1 MTAGQILIHPPIT
14 MRRPSSDGRTLY
26 YGTFVH
32 SVSISELEICENG
45 AIGVDSYGKIVFV
58 EKNVESVKQVLR
70 RYPQWAQG
78 GKVVKAAEG
87 SFFFPGFIGPY
98 TILEEKAWDLDS

>member
-1 MTAGQILIHPPIT
+1 M
-14 MRRPSSDGRTLY
+14 Y

-45 AIGVDSYGKIVFV
+45 AIGVDGYGKIAFI
-58 EKNVESVKQVLR
+58 EREVESVEQVLR

-87 SFFFPGFIGPY
+87 GFFFPGFIGSYSLP
-98 TILEEKAWDLDS
+98 EERGRDLDG